1 MYSYSELNA
10 VELSSTK
17 KDFYQ
22 IWTELLET
30 AKKLSER
37 WDPTSTNESD
47 PGIVLLKVLTAI
59 ADKLNYSIDA
69 NTMEAFMPSAAQEAS
84 MRKLCEMLGYNMR
97 YFESATT
104 TARIIYTGDEFPQV
118 EGANSV
124 ITIDQFTNLKDI
136 DGQINYVTLQP
147 ICLYEFQTSETVPCM
162 EGELVICETD
172 AGNIITLQNLDDNF
186 RYYLPESQVATNG
199 IFISNIVKRSDMASS
214 EYWEQTDNLNL
225 HPLGSKVY
233 KFGLDAALGL
243 PYIEFP
249 SDIGSLI
256 ADGLRI
262 MFIRTRGVAGNI
274 ATGALGKLEKPAS
287 WSSATNGG
295 AWTDTA
301 LYTVTN
307 IAAAKNGKNPET
319 IDEAYWNYQ
328 KTIGTFDTLVSCRD
342 YMNKI
347 YQLETSETDN
357 TPLVSNIIVSDIRDD
372 INHAYTLCT
381 LDSNNVEYVNKA
393 RPVTPDEA
401 SSGKKPLQHFE
412 LIFYPFKTVRGL
424 NNVYEYTGSF
434 TYTDRNVSEIKSIL
448 ANSKSTPHQIK
459 TPDSGDI
466 VCIKVYFRLDS
477 KISTTYKVS
486 ALEAKEIEEQVFKA
500 IYSKFNMRYMNFG
513 EELPYETI
521 LEAILNADPRIKNA
535 TLDDPKIQIKAV
547 TAAGAEYLLSDGTN
561 TDTAASKDAADYYNK
576 LVLNNVLAGRVA
588 LFNYNTDFAT
598 SLSETPADGYETPF
612 YIGNGP
618 NLDSTKFKLENPPTK
633 DQKFPTATSSVLT
646 VGGNAVTKL
655 PQITKLESEF
665 LVDASQISLSNPLTL
680 TQNEVVQ
687 FRFPSFHTTATYPA
701 YVNYFAHL
709 PDIDRLS
716 SIAYPATMYTVLD
729 FFNGIGAGEQSNVDP
744 SSISTTNTYD
754 TCEQIKVRGSLSASD
769 SANVES
775 ADAKWGPITSWE
787 EKINSLASYNSAC
800 MKKYVPQST
809 DNDTIMTEVQN
820 LASTYYMLFRKIG
833 DKFYS
838 ALRDKFTINHVDYH
852 YSSEVAKAEDDGYWY
867 LDITGGQ
874 SKATNFGIFLNWLR
888 SNSCPA
894 RIDAN
899 DCNTLYGRTSS
910 AIPRLIS
917 EAKANSEIYTD
928 YPYDFYYEGVY
939 KVLNTSPNNQ
949 IGTLVDANQSKYKL
963 LTSWDKTLDDGFKD
977 YYIPRLWATD
987 CPGGEGHTPHTR
999 LGTGRSTQPAAIPKN
1014 TEYQLQPGEYILI
1027 NYSSSEGQADGSAV
1041 PKNVYLGP
1049 NTIIKTNFDLVDS
1062 TTASNVTAFYKTSNY
1077 GPWVNDKTKEVIQP
1091 SAIPGMFALGVQE
1104 QIEIRE
1110 QVSVKLDSSLTN
1122 VYWTLLNEETLE
1134 LDNDGNYLFPIDK
1147 TTGEYTLQPGEYLYI
1162 TDANK
1167 QDVAYY
1173 GSGSVIKESIKDS
1186 KTDKYI
1192 TRLYKPKSEVQTSAA
1207 ELNDAGLLESIPW
1220 QTIDLSTYPIFVNE
1234 YQYINL
1240 AEGDTVKM
1248 LRYNE
1253 SVDII
1258 GNTFVPV
1265 NSDYAN
1271 QVIYVAGGLE
1281 AVLPTAK
1288 VKDKDGKVISW
1299 EVATKLE
1306 LNMSASVP
1314 QVLHAH
1320 LSSPFEPGIPY
1331 FIQGTDD
1338 SNDTL
1343 KIEVDGIYLLS
1354 ATTRSV
1360 IQAYLS
1366 PTEDDEPFELT
1377 DQNADPVSSI
1387 VSPYIRTQG
1396 SKYDL
1401 EQGGWLP
1408 DSEATIN
1415 GYPYFSIEL
1424 KAGNIISIKPKDK
1437 TATIQLLKLPVDAV
1451 VSALDIIRTSG
1462 TELAQSAMDDQFGEE
1477 IPLQIYFPQPDE
1489 YSDITLYANKTIQSP
1504 SGKAYLKPIDTIV
1517 DNTSPCLS
1525 LKICGDEPLITGSG
1539 KLFASATTSKE
1550 GFSQLTFADHKN
1562 SDIAALTL
1570 HLNIPSSDYFGLLS
1584 FYNQI
1589 NSEATDSHKLIC
1601 IKPTNTNNGVIK
1613 LFNYKPEESGKSW
1626 WQPDDIEAVRG
1637 PWLEA
1642 FTRTTSGNL
1651 IFPADS
1657 PERYGGYDEASD
1669 CYYLRPGLNVIE
1681 ITEQT
1686 DLEIYAPATTIDNL
1700 FFSGLS
1706 LINYSSSDRN
1716 VSLNPRLGCYTHYY
1730 SDNGTLALDGLMPYQ
1745 SLLAEIR
1752 KLDTAQ
1758 KFLYNAPIDSTT
1770 GLELNY
1776 FDKSDTLRLA
1786 KHWFDSGNINNKFVV
1801 TEIDADYMT
1810 KDNHIA
1816 VSKFSRY

>member
-262 MFIRTRGVAGNI
+262 MFIRTRGAAGNI

-393 RPVTPDEA
+393 RPVTPEEA

-459 TPDSGDI
+459 TPDSGDM

-561 TDTAASKDAADYYNK
+561 TDTAASEAAADYYNR

-598 SLSETPADGYETPF
+598 SLSETPAHGYETPF

-618 NLDSTKFKLENPPTK
+618 APETLKLEDEPEK
-633 DQKFPTATSSVLT
+633 GQKFPTATSNALT
-646 VGGNAVTKL
+646 VDNIKVAKL

-729 FFNGIGAGEQSNVDP
+729 FFNGIGAGEQSNINP
-744 SSISTTNTYD
+744 SSISTTNTYF
-754 TCEQIKVRGSLSASD
+754 TCEQIKANSNSLPAGD

-800 MKKYVPQST
+800 LKKYVPQST

-917 EAKANSEIYTD
+917 EARNNGEIYTD

-1049 NTIIKTNFDLVDS
+1049 NTIIKTNFDLADS

-1248 LRYNE
+1248 LKYNAT
-1253 SVDII
+1253 VDVI
-1258 GNTFVPV
+1258 GNTFIPV

-1271 QVIYVAGGLE
+1271 QVIYVASGLE

-1320 LSSPFEPGIPY
+1320 TIKDAEK
-1331 FIQGTDD
+1331 T
-1338 SNDTL
+1338 
-1343 KIEVDGIYLLS
+1343 EV
-1354 ATTRSV
+1354 
-1360 IQAYLS
+1360 
-1366 PTEDDEPFELT
+1366 F
-1377 DQNADPVSSI
+1377 
-1387 VSPYIRTQG
+1387 
-1396 SKYDL
+1396 
-1401 EQGGWLP
+1401 
-1408 DSEATIN
+1408 
-1415 GYPYFSIEL
+1415 
-1424 KAGNIISIKPKDK
+1424 
-1437 TATIQLLKLPVDAV
+1437 
-1451 VSALDIIRTSG
+1451 ALDIIRTFG
-1462 TELAQSAMDDQFGEE
+1462 TELAQSAMDDSFGED
-1477 IPLQIYFPQPDE
+1477 ISLQIYFPQPDE
-1489 YSDITLYANKTIQSP
+1489 YFDITLYANKTIQSP

-1525 LKICGDEPLITGSG
+1525 LKICGDEPLITSSG

-1570 HLNIPSSDYFGLLS
+1570 HLNIPSSGYFGLLS

-1589 NSEATDSHKLIC
+1589 NSEATDSHELIC
-1601 IKPTNTNNGVIK
+1601 IKPTKSGVIK
-1613 LFNYKPEESGKSW
+1613 LFNYKTDRSW

-1637 PWLEA
+1637 PWLDA
-1642 FTRTTSGNL
+1642 FTRTTSGDL
-1651 IFPADS
+1651 TFPEDS
-1657 PERYGGYDEASD
+1657 PERYGGYDEASGR
-1669 CYYLRPGLNVIE
+1669 YYLRPGLNVIE

-1686 DLEIYAPATTIDNL
+1686 DLEIYAPATTLDNL
-1700 FFSGLS
+1700 FFNGLS
-1706 LINYSSSDRN
+1706 LINYSSSDSN
-1716 VSLNPRLGCYTHYY
+1716 ASLNPRLGCYTHYY
-1730 SDNGTLALDGLMPYQ
+1730 NDNGTLASDDLVPYQ